1 MIDIILSKSELDAA
15 TAKATVVATVVATVA
30 ARRAYSELP
39 AAASSSRRA
48 A

>member
-1 MIDIILSKSELDAA
+1 MIDIILAKSELDAA
-15 TAKATVVATVVATVA
+15 TAKATVVATVA

-39 AAASSSRRA
+39 AAASRSRRA